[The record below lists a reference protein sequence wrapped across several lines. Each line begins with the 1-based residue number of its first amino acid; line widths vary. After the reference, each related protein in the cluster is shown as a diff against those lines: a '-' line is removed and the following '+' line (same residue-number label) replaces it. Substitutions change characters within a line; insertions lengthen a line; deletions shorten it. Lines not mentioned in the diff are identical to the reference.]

1 MNAVINLKNIFFIS
15 ILFSFY
21 ACECVP
27 TMETE
32 KEIIPTQFGHIAFI
46 NSLGTKSSINIS
58 YNSTNI
64 INNLFLDSKDSI
76 YDISLNKITKGFSN
90 IKIFQLD
97 TFQLDTINLYTK
109 PILSFGVNIE
119 QGENY
124 SAVIYKKN
132 SMNTCLFLCDS
143 FSLSKKNYSQFRL
156 INLSNDSLFIYIDDE
171 LISMCLQY
179 GYTKVYALNLIKK
192 KYVMI
197 KDAKNKVLFSIS
209 SLNLYDDSMYNII
222 YKNKDSVFI
231 CRYSF
236 L

>member
-1 MNAVINLKNIFFIS
+1 MNIVVNFKNLFFLLIFI
-15 ILFSFY
+15 SFY

-46 NSLGTKSSINIS
+46 NSLSTKSFINIS

-64 INNLFLDSKDSI
+64 INSLLLDSKDSI

-90 IKIFQLD
+90 IKISRLD
-97 TFQLDTINLYTK
+97 TLELDTINLDK

-119 QGENY
+119 QGKKY
-124 SAVIYKKN
+124 SAIFYKKN

-143 FSLSKKNYSQFRL
+143 FSLSNENYSHFRV

-171 LISMCLQY
+171 LISMCLEY
-179 GYTKVYALNLIKK
+179 GYTKVYSINLLNKK
-192 KYVMI
+192 NVMF
-197 KDAKNKVLFSIS
+197 KDAKNKVLFSIN

-231 CRYSF
+231 CKYSF